1 MSKHNT
7 AYEIARSQV
16 ATQEDV
22 IRLFWRITHR
32 YRSHFS
38 SVLDLGAGDGR
49 FALSGHYTSYEGVE
63 IDANRSHIADLPR
76 TTTIIYN
83 CVFEHQKEGYT
94 ACIGN
99 PPYVRHHDIEEKWR
113 DSVAERLT
121 EKTGFRLNRKC
132 NLYIYFIFLALLK
145 ARSDGLV
152 SVLVPYEWVS
162 RPSAEPLRKYIT
174 SNGWH
179 VDVYKFVEP
188 IFNDVLTTASI
199 SVIDKKKRDGRW
211 SYNLIDRNGDV
222 SRLKSL
228 TGSDCDILPYEGRG
242 QLWAMRGMS
251 PGTQKV
257 FTLTEGERI
266 HAGLNHD
273 DVLPCVTSLR
283 EVPSDL
289 LHLDD
294 SAFRNR
300 FVEGGAKCWL
310 IKSYKTTIS
319 TRLQA
324 YLDNVPPALHDT
336 WTCNSRKPWYRFP
349 LSEAPK
355 LLVSTGFISFGPKIL
370 VNAVKAH
377 AVGSVCGVYSDIE
390 MDLSRLQSY
399 LTGFDFEKRVVP
411 HAKKLKKIEI
421 RQLNSVLNSL
431 LEQEVHHA

>member
-7 AYEIARSQV
+7 AYEIARSQI

-49 FALSGHYTSYEGVE
+49 FALSGNYKSYEGIE
-63 IDANRSHIADLPR
+63 IDINRPPITNLPR
-76 TTTIIYN
+76 TATIINN
-83 CVFEHQKEGYT
+83 CVFEHQKEGYA

-121 EKTGFRLNRKC
+121 KKTDLRINRNC
-132 NLYIYFIFLALLK
+132 NLYVYFMFLALLK

-162 RPSAEPLRKYIT
+162 RPSAKSLRKYII

-179 VDVYKFVEP
+179 VDIYKFVES

-199 SVIDKKKRDGRW
+199 SVIDKKKRDGLW
-211 SYNLIDRNGDV
+211 SYNMIDRNGDIFQLNSV
-222 SRLKSL
+222 
-228 TGSDCDILPYEGRG
+228 TGSDCDILPYEVRG

-266 HAGLNHD
+266 HAGLHQD

-283 EVPSDL
+283 DVPSSL
-289 LHLDD
+289 LRLTE
-294 SAFRNR
+294 SAFRKR

-310 IKSYKTTIS
+310 IKSYESTIS

-324 YLDNVPPALHDT
+324 YLDNVSPALHDT
-336 WTCNSRKPWYRFP
+336 WTCNTRKPWYRFP

-355 LLVSTGFISFGPKIL
+355 LLVSTGFISFGPKVLI
-370 VNAVKAH
+370 NEVKAY
-377 AVGSVCGVYSDIE
+377 AVGSVCGIYSDTKI
-390 MDLSRLQSY
+390 DWSSLQSY
-399 LTGFDFEKRVVP
+399 LVGFDFEKRVVP

-421 RQLNSVLNSL
+421 GQLNSVLNYFF
-431 LEQEVHHA
+431 QQGMHHA

>member
-1 MSKHNT
+1 MNKHRT
-7 AYEIARSQV
+7 AYEIGRSQV
-16 ATQEDV
+16 TTQEDV
-22 IRLFWRITHR
+22 IQLFWRITHR

-38 SVLDLGAGDGR
+38 NVLDLGAGDGR

-63 IDANRSHIADLPR
+63 IDTKMPTIAGLPR
-76 TTTIIYN
+76 TAIIIHN
-83 CVFEHQKEGYT
+83 CVFEHQKEGYA

-99 PPYVRHHDIEEKWR
+99 PPYIRHHYIEEIW
-113 DSVAERLT
+113 SESIAAHLT
-121 EKTGFRLNRKC
+121 EKTGFRINRQC
-132 NLYIYFIFLALLK
+132 NLYVYFMFIALLK

-162 RPSAEPLRKYIT
+162 RPSAEPLRKYIA

-179 VDVYKFVEP
+179 VDIYKFVEP
-188 IFNDVLTTASI
+188 IFNGVLTTASI
-199 SVIDKKKRDGRW
+199 SVIDKRKRDGKW
-211 SYNLIDRNGDV
+211 SYNLIDRNGEV
-222 SRLKSL
+222 SQLKSI
-228 TGSDCDILPYEGRG
+228 TGSDCDILPYEGRE

-251 PGTQKV
+251 PGTQKI

-266 HAGLNHD
+266 HAGLHHD

-289 LHLDD
+289 LHLDG
-294 SAFRNR
+294 SAFQKR

-310 IKSYKTTIS
+310 IKSCDDTIS
-319 TRLQA
+319 PRLKA
-324 YLDNVPPALHDT
+324 YLDSVTSTMYDT

-349 LSEAPK
+349 LSKAPK
-355 LLVSTGFISFGPKIL
+355 LLVSTGFTSFGPKIL

-390 MDLSRLQSY
+390 IDWSRLQRY
-399 LTGFDFEKRVVP
+399 LLGFNFEKRVVP

-421 RQLNSVLNSL
+421 RQLNSVLNSYL
-431 LEQEVHHA
+431 QQEVHHA